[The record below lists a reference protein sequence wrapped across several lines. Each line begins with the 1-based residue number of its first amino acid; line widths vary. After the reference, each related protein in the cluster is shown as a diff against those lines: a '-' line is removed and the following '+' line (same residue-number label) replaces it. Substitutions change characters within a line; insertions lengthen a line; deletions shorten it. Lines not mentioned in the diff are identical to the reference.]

1 MDTKQLLKPRGYHTP
16 ESDHYAPVNSEPG
29 QPRED
34 SVGSVSGQQI
44 SPPFSPCDDIPP
56 ALAAL
61 ANGRDLID
69 TPALSRVTFH
79 AKQTIR
85 KLYSQQ
91 GHYFGI
97 RPIKIGNKNLWPV
110 RPVANLIRK
119 GSK

>member
-1 MDTKQLLKPRGYHTP
+1 MNTKQLLEDRSYHTP
-16 ESDHYAPVNSEPG
+16 ASDHYGPINSEPG
-29 QPRED
+29 QSQENAVD
-34 SVGSVSGQQI
+34 SAHGQKI
-44 SPPFSPCDDIPP
+44 SAPSIACDEIPP

-69 TPALSRVTFH
+69 TPELSRVTFH